1 MSGSSIVASF
11 RKRPDLGAIL
21 IATVLFVLYALVD
34 REGFFTWF
42 TINNIVHFSAILAF
56 VAIGQT
62 LLLIAREIDLS
73 VGSVYG
79 LAGIG
84 LILIE
89 REVGVV
95 PAVVLVLLGAAAIGF
110 LHAVLVLRA
119 GLPSMI
125 VTLCGLFFYRGL
137 IYFWSGGSIPSL
149 ARGARRNWLVET
161 LGGNWLGVEN
171 AVVLLVITA
180 VVFHLV
186 LTRTP
191 FGNRLYAVGNDE
203 PSALSR
209 GVDTVRVKTRAF
221 VLCSMLAAFAGILT
235 IADKPNTYVT
245 MGFQYELEAI
255 AAAVVGGCA
264 LTGGRGTI
272 LGALLGSL
280 IIVSVRY
287 ELISIGAP
295 SSWFITFVGILLI
308 AAVLFNRYV
317 ENWIRGVR
325 PAAA

>member
-1 MSGSSIVASF
+1 MSGSSFFATL
-11 RKRPDLGAIL
+11 RKRSDLGAIL
-21 IATVLFVLYALVD
+21 IAIVLFIVYALAD
-34 REGFFTWF
+34 PHGIFSWF
-42 TINNIVHFSAILAF
+42 TIKNIVQFSAILAF

-95 PAVVLVLLGAAAIGF
+95 AAVVLVLIGAAAIGF

-119 GLPSMI
+119 RLPSMI

-137 IYFWSGGSIPSL
+137 IYLWSGGSIPSL
-149 ARGARRNWLVET
+149 ARPARSNWLVQIF
-161 LGGNWLGVEN
+161 GGQWLGLEN
-171 AVVLLVITA
+171 AVVLLIITA
-180 VVFHLV
+180 IVFHLV

-209 GVDTVRVKTRAF
+209 GV
-221 VLCSMLAAFAGILT
+221 ILT

-272 LGALLGSL
+272 LGAVLGSL

-287 ELISIGAP
+287 ELISVGAP

>member
-1 MSGSSIVASF
+1 MSGSSIFATF
-11 RKRPDLGAIL
+11 RKRSDLGAIL
-21 IATVLFVLYALVD
+21 IATALFILYVVVD
-34 REGFFTWF
+34 REGFFNWF
-42 TINNIVHFSAILAF
+42 TIKNIVQFSAILAF

-62 LLLIAREIDLS
+62 LLLIAREVDLS

-84 LILIE
+84 LILLE

-95 PAVVLVLLGAAAIGF
+95 PAVLLVLLGAAGIGF
-110 LHAVLVLRA
+110 VHALLVLR
-119 GLPSMI
+119 GRLPSMI

-149 ARGARRNWLVET
+149 ARDARRNWLVEIF
-161 LGGNWLGVEN
+161 GGDWLGIEN
-171 AVVLLVITA
+171 AVVLLIIA
-180 VVFHLV
+180 AIVFHLV

-255 AAAVVGGCA
+255 AAAVVGGSA

-272 LGALLGSL
+272 LGAVLGSL

-308 AAVLFNRYV
+308 IAVLCNRSI

>member
-1 MSGSSIVASF
+1 MSGFAILATF

-21 IATVLFVLYALVD
+21 IASVLFVVYALAD
-34 REGFFTWF
+34 PQGIFSWF
-42 TINNIVHFSAILAF
+42 TMKNIVQFSAILAF

-62 LLLIAREIDLS
+62 MLLIAREIDLS

-84 LILIE
+84 LILLE
-89 REVGVV
+89 REVGVA
-95 PAVVLVLLGAAAIGF
+95 PAAVLVLLGAAAIGF
-110 LHAVLVLRA
+110 LHAVLVVRA
-119 GLPSMI
+119 RLPSMI

-149 ARGARRNWLVET
+149 AREARSNWLMQIF
-161 LGGNWLGVEN
+161 GGQWLGIEN
-171 AVVLLVITA
+171 AVILLLLTA
-180 VVFHLV
+180 VGFHLV

-191 FGNRLYAVGNDE
+191 FGNRLFAVGNDE

-209 GVDTVRVKTRAF
+209 GVDTARVKTQAF

-272 LGALLGSL
+272 LGAVLGSL

-317 ENWIRGVR
+317 ESWIKGVR
-325 PAAA
+325 PAPA

>member
-1 MSGSSIVASF
+1 
-11 RKRPDLGAIL
+11 
-21 IATVLFVLYALVD
+21 
-34 REGFFTWF
+34 
-42 TINNIVHFSAILAF
+42 
-56 VAIGQT
+56 
-62 LLLIAREIDLS
+62 
-73 VGSVYG
+73 
-79 LAGIG
+79 
-84 LILIE
+84 
-89 REVGVV
+89 
-95 PAVVLVLLGAAAIGF
+95 
-110 LHAVLVLRA
+110 
-119 GLPSMI
+119 
-125 VTLCGLFFYRGL
+125 
-137 IYFWSGGSIPSL
+137 
-149 ARGARRNWLVET
+149 
-161 LGGNWLGVEN
+161 
-171 AVVLLVITA
+171 VVLLVLTA
-180 VVFHLV
+180 LVFHFA

-264 LTGGRGTI
+264 LTGGRGTV
-272 LGALLGSL
+272 LGAVLGSL
-280 IIVSVRY
+280 IIVAVRY

>member
-1 MSGSSIVASF
+1 MSGSSIVATF
-11 RKRPDLGAIL
+11 RKRSDVGAIL
-21 IATVLFVLYALVD
+21 IATALFIIYALAD
-34 REGFFTWF
+34 PGGFFNWF
-42 TINNIVHFSAILAF
+42 TIKNIVHFSAILAF

-62 LLLIAREIDLS
+62 LLLIAREVDLS

-84 LILIE
+84 LILLE

-95 PAVVLVLLGAAAIGF
+95 PAAVLVLIGAASIGF
-110 LHAVLVLRA
+110 LHAVLVLR
-119 GLPSMI
+119 GRLPSMI

-149 ARGARRNWLVET
+149 ARDARRNWLVET
-161 LGGNWLGVEN
+161 LGGEWLVVEN
-171 AVVLLVITA
+171 AVILLIITA
-180 VVFHLV
+180 IIFHLV

-255 AAAVVGGCA
+255 AAAVVGGCT

-272 LGALLGSL
+272 LGAILGSL

-308 AAVLFNRYV
+308 LAVLFNRSI
-317 ENWIRGVR
+317 ENRIRGVR

>member
-1 MSGSSIVASF
+1 MSGASVFAAF
-11 RKRPDLGAIL
+11 RKRSDVGAFL
-21 IATVLFVLYALVD
+21 IATVLFILFALVD

-84 LILIE
+84 FILLE
-89 REVGVV
+89 REVGIV
-95 PAVVLVLLGAAAIGF
+95 PSVALVLLGAAAIG
-110 LHAVLVLRA
+110 LVHALLVLRG

-137 IYFWSGGSIPSL
+137 IYLWSGGSIPSL
-149 ARGARRNWLVET
+149 ARDARSNWLVQT
-161 LGGNWLGVEN
+161 FGGQSLGIEN
-171 AVVLLVITA
+171 AVVLLALTA
-180 VVFHLV
+180 IAFHLA
-186 LTRTP
+186 LTRSP
-191 FGNRLYAVGNDE
+191 FGNRLYAVGNDQ

-209 GVDTVRVKTRAF
+209 GVDIVRVKTRAF

-264 LTGGRGTI
+264 LAGGRGTI
-272 LGALLGSL
+272 LGAVLGSL

-295 SSWFITFVGILLI
+295 PSWFITFVGILLI
-308 AAVLFNRYV
+308 AAVLFNRSI
-317 ENWIRGVR
+317 ENWVRGVR

>member
-1 MSGSSIVASF
+1 MSGSAILAHL
-11 RKRPDLGAIL
+11 RKRADLGAIV
-21 IATVLFVLYALVD
+21 IAITLFILFALVD
-34 REGFFTWF
+34 REGFFSWF
-42 TINNIVHFSAILAF
+42 TIRNIVHFSAILAF

-84 LILIE
+84 FILIE
-89 REVGVV
+89 REVGVTA
-95 PAVVLVLLGAAAIGF
+95 AVLLVLLGAAGIGL
-110 LHAVLVLRA
+110 LHALLVLR
-119 GLPSMI
+119 GRLPSMI
-125 VTLCGLFFYRGL
+125 VTLCGLFFYRGV
-137 IYFWSGGSIPSL
+137 IYLWSGGSIPSL
-149 ARGARRNWLVET
+149 ARDARSHWLVET
-161 LGGNWLGVEN
+161 LGGEWLWVEN
-171 AVVLLVITA
+171 AVVLLIITA
-180 VVFHLV
+180 IAFHIV

-191 FGNRLYAVGNDE
+191 FGNRLFAVGNDQ

-221 VLCSMLAAFAGILT
+221 VLCSMLAASAGVLT
-235 IADKPNTYVT
+235 IADRPNTYVT

-255 AAAVVGGCA
+255 AAAIVGGCA

-272 LGALLGSL
+272 LGAVLGAL

-308 AAVLFNRYV
+308 AAVLFNRSIG
-317 ENWIRGVR
+317 NWVKGVR

>member
-1 MSGSSIVASF
+1 MSGFLLAAL
-11 RKRPDLGAIL
+11 RKRADFGAIL
-21 IATVLFVLYALVD
+21 IAITLFVLFALVD
-34 REGFFTWF
+34 PAGFFNGF
-42 TINNIVHFSAILAF
+42 TIRNIVNFSAILAF

-84 LILIE
+84 FILLE
-89 REVGVV
+89 REVTVV

-110 LHAVLVLRA
+110 LHALLVLR
-119 GLPSMI
+119 GRLPSMI

-137 IYFWSGGSIPSL
+137 IYLWSGGSIPSL
-149 ARGARRNWLVET
+149 ARDARSNWLVEI
-161 LGGNWLGVEN
+161 LGGQWLWVEN

-180 VVFHLV
+180 IVFHLV

-209 GVDTVRVKTRAF
+209 GVDTLRVKTRAF
-221 VLCSMLAAFAGILT
+221 VLCSMLAAFAGVLT

-264 LTGGRGTI
+264 LSGGRGTV
-272 LGALLGSL
+272 LGAVLGAL

-308 AAVLFNRYV
+308 AAVLFNRQA

-325 PAAA
+325 PASA

>member
-1 MSGSSIVASF
+1 MSGSSILATM
-11 RKRPDLGAIL
+11 RKRSDLGAIL
-21 IATVLFVLYALVD
+21 IAIVLFIVFALAD
-34 REGFFTWF
+34 PEGFFSWF
-42 TINNIVHFSAILAF
+42 TIKNIVQFSAILAF

-84 LILIE
+84 L
-89 REVGVV
+89 
-95 PAVVLVLLGAAAIGF
+95 
-110 LHAVLVLRA
+110 LHAVLVLR
-119 GLPSMI
+119 GRLPSMI

-149 ARGARRNWLVET
+149 ARDARRNWLVET
-161 LGGNWLGVEN
+161 FGGQWLFGIEN
-171 AVVLLVITA
+171 AVVLLVLTA
-180 VVFHLV
+180 LVFHFA

-264 LTGGRGTI
+264 LTGGRGTV
-272 LGALLGSL
+272 LGAVLGSL
-280 IIVSVRY
+280 IIVAVRY

>member
-1 MSGSSIVASF
+1 MSGSSLFATM
-11 RKRPDLGAIL
+11 RKRSDLGAIL
-21 IATVLFVLYALVD
+21 IATALFILYTVAD
-34 REGFFTWF
+34 PGGFFNWF

-89 REVGVV
+89 REVGVI
-95 PAVVLVLLGAAAIGF
+95 PAVVVLLGAAAIGF

-149 ARGARRNWLVET
+149 ARDARRNWLVET
-161 LGGNWLGVEN
+161 LGGEWLGIEN
-171 AVVLLVITA
+171 AVVLLVVTA
-180 VVFHLV
+180 LIFHFV
-186 LTRTP
+186 LTRQP
-191 FGNRLYAVGNDE
+191 FGNRLYAIGNDE

-221 VLCSMLAAFAGILT
+221 VLCSVLAAFAGILT
-235 IADKPNTYVT
+235 IADRPNTYVT

-272 LGALLGSL
+272 LGAVLGSL

-287 ELISIGAP
+287 ELVSIGAP

-308 AAVLFNRYV
+308 AAVLFNRFV

-325 PAAA
+325 PAPA

>member
-1 MSGSSIVASF
+1 MSGSSILAAF
-11 RKRPDLGAIL
+11 RKRSDLGAIL
-21 IATVLFVLYALVD
+21 IATALFILYALAD
-34 REGFFTWF
+34 PSGFFNWF
-42 TINNIVHFSAILAF
+42 TLKNIVHFSAILAF

-62 LLLIAREIDLS
+62 LMLIAREIDLS

-79 LAGIG
+79 LAGIS
-84 LILIE
+84 LILLE
-89 REVGVV
+89 REVGVI
-95 PAVVLVLLGAAAIGF
+95 PAAVLVLLGAAGIGL
-110 LHAVLVLRA
+110 LHALLVLR
-119 GLPSMI
+119 GRLPSMI

-149 ARGARRNWLVET
+149 ARDARRNWLIET
-161 LGGNWLGVEN
+161 FGGQWLGIEN

-180 VVFHLV
+180 LVFHFV

-209 GVDTVRVKTRAF
+209 GVDIIRVKTRAF

-245 MGFQYELEAI
+245 IGFQYELEAI

-264 LTGGRGTI
+264 LAGGRGTV
-272 LGALLGSL
+272 LGAVLGSL

-308 AAVLFNRYV
+308 IAVLFNRFV

>member
-1 MSGSSIVASF
+1 MSGSSILATV
-11 RKRPDLGAIL
+11 RKRSDLGAIL
-21 IATVLFVLYALVD
+21 IATVLFILYALAD
-34 REGFFTWF
+34 PGGFFTWF
-42 TINNIVHFSAILAF
+42 TIKNVVQFSAILAF

-110 LHAVLVLRA
+110 IHAVLVLRA

-149 ARGARRNWLVET
+149 ARDARSNWLVQT
-161 LGGNWLGVEN
+161 LGGQWLGLEN
-171 AVVLLVITA
+171 AVVLLVIA
-180 VVFHLV
+180 AIGFHLM

-209 GVDTVRVKTRAF
+209 GVDVVRVKTRAF

-272 LGALLGSL
+272 LGAVLGSL

-287 ELISIGAP
+287 ELVSIGAP

-308 AAVLFNRYV
+308 AAVLFNRFI

>member
-1 MSGSSIVASF
+1 MSGSSIFASF
-11 RKRPDLGAIL
+11 RKRSDLGAIL
-21 IATVLFVLYALVD
+21 IATVLFLLYALVN
-34 REGFFTWF
+34 RESFFTWF
-42 TINNIVHFSAILAF
+42 TISNIVQFSAILAF
-56 VAIGQT
+56 VTIGQT

-95 PAVVLVLLGAAAIGF
+95 PAVALVLLGAAAIGLF
-110 LHAVLVLRA
+110 HAVLVLRA

-149 ARGARRNWLVET
+149 ARDARKNWLVQT
-161 LGGNWLGVEN
+161 LGEHWLGVGN

-180 VVFHLV
+180 IVFHLV

-191 FGNRLYAVGNDE
+191 FGNRLYAVGNDQ

-209 GVDTVRVKTRAF
+209 GVDTVRVKIRAF

-272 LGALLGSL
+272 LGAVLGSL

-308 AAVLFNRYV
+308 AAVLFNRYI

>member
-1 MSGSSIVASF
+1 MSGSSIFATV
-11 RKRPDLGAIL
+11 RKRSDLGAIL
-21 IATVLFVLYALVD
+21 IATVLFILYALAD
-34 REGFFTWF
+34 PGGFFTWY
-42 TINNIVHFSAILAF
+42 TIKNIVQFSAILAF

-95 PAVVLVLLGAAAIGF
+95 PAVALVLLGAAAIGF
-110 LHAVLVLRA
+110 IHAVLVLRA

-149 ARGARRNWLVET
+149 ARAARSNWLVQT
-161 LGGNWLGVEN
+161 LGGQWLGVEN
-171 AVVLLVITA
+171 AVVLLVVTA
-180 VVFHLV
+180 LIFHFM
-186 LTRTP
+186 LTRQP

-209 GVDTVRVKTRAF
+209 GVDVVRVKTRAF

-272 LGALLGSL
+272 LGAVLGSL

-308 AAVLFNRYV
+308 AAVLFNRFI

>member
-1 MSGSSIVASF
+1 
-11 RKRPDLGAIL
+11 
-21 IATVLFVLYALVD
+21 
-34 REGFFTWF
+34 
-42 TINNIVHFSAILAF
+42 
-56 VAIGQT
+56 
-62 LLLIAREIDLS
+62 
-73 VGSVYG
+73 
-79 LAGIG
+79 
-84 LILIE
+84 
-89 REVGVV
+89 
-95 PAVVLVLLGAAAIGF
+95 VLVLLGAAGIGF
-110 LHAVLVLRA
+110 LHALLVLR
-119 GLPSMI
+119 GRLPSMI

-149 ARGARRNWLVET
+149 ARDARRNWLVET
-161 LGGNWLGVEN
+161 LGGEWLGVEN
-171 AVVLLVITA
+171 AVVLLIITA
-180 VVFHLV
+180 IVFHLV

-209 GVDTVRVKTRAF
+209 GVDTLRVKTRAF

-272 LGALLGSL
+272 LGAILGSL

-308 AAVLFNRYV
+308 AAVLFNRSI

>member
-1 MSGSSIVASF
+1 MSTSSILASV
-11 RKRPDLGAIL
+11 RKRADLGAIL
-21 IATVLFVLYALVD
+21 IAIVLFVLYGLVNP
-34 REGFFTWF
+34 ESFFTWF
-42 TINNIVHFSAILAF
+42 SISNIVQFSAILAF

-84 LILIE
+84 LILLE
-89 REVGVV
+89 RHVGVI
-95 PAVVLVLLGAAAIGF
+95 PAVLLVLIGAAAIGL
-110 LHAVLVLRA
+110 LHAFLVLR
-119 GLPSMI
+119 GRLSSMI

-137 IYFWSGGSIPSL
+137 IYLWAGGSIPSL
-149 ARGARRNWLVET
+149 ARPARTNWLIEIF
-161 LGGNWLGVEN
+161 GSKWLFFGN
-171 AVVLLVITA
+171 AVLLLVITA
-180 VVFHLV
+180 VIFNFV

-209 GVDTVRVKTRAF
+209 GVDTVRVKTWAF

-272 LGALLGSL
+272 LGAVLGSL

-317 ENWIRGVR
+317 ENWVRGVR
-325 PAAA
+325 PATA

>member
-1 MSGSSIVASF
+1 MSGAAIFAAF
-11 RKRPDLGAIL
+11 RKRSDLGAIL
-21 IATVLFVLYALVD
+21 IATVLFILFALVD

-84 LILIE
+84 FILLE

-95 PAVVLVLLGAAAIGF
+95 PAVALVMLGAAAIG
-110 LHAVLVLRA
+110 LGHALLVLRG

-137 IYFWSGGSIPSL
+137 IYLWSGGSIPSL
-149 ARGARRNWLVET
+149 ARDARSNWLVQT
-161 LGGNWLGVEN
+161 FGGQWLGLEN

-180 VVFHLV
+180 IVFHWA

-191 FGNRLYAVGNDE
+191 FGNRLFAVGDDP

-209 GVDTVRVKTRAF
+209 GVEVVRVKTRAF
-221 VLCSMLAAFAGILT
+221 VLCSTLAAFAGILT

-264 LTGGRGTI
+264 LAGGRGTV
-272 LGALLGSL
+272 LGAVLGSL
-280 IIVSVRY
+280 IIVSARY
-287 ELISIGAP
+287 ELISVGAP

-308 AAVLFNRYV
+308 AAVLFNRFI

>member
-1 MSGSSIVASF
+1 MSGSSFFATL
-11 RKRPDLGAIL
+11 RKRSDLGAIL
-21 IATVLFVLYALVD
+21 IAIVLFIVYALAD
-34 REGFFTWF
+34 PHGIFSWF
-42 TINNIVHFSAILAF
+42 TIKNIVQFSAILAF

-95 PAVVLVLLGAAAIGF
+95 AAVVLVLIGAAAIGF

-119 GLPSMI
+119 RLPSMI

-137 IYFWSGGSIPSL
+137 IYLWSGGSIPSL
-149 ARGARRNWLVET
+149 ARPARSNWLVQIF
-161 LGGNWLGVEN
+161 GGQWLGLEN
-171 AVVLLVITA
+171 AVVLLIITA
-180 VVFHLV
+180 IVFHLV

-209 GVDTVRVKTRAF
+209 GVDTARVKTRAF

-272 LGALLGSL
+272 LGAVLGSL

-287 ELISIGAP
+287 ELISVGAP

>member
-1 MSGSSIVASF
+1 MSGSSILATF
-11 RKRPDLGAIL
+11 RKRSDLGAIL
-21 IATVLFVLYALVD
+21 IATALFIVYAVAD
-34 REGFFTWF
+34 REGFFNWF
-42 TINNIVHFSAILAF
+42 TLKNIIQFSAILAF

-62 LLLIAREIDLS
+62 LLLIAREVDLS

-84 LILIE
+84 LIMLE

-95 PAVVLVLLGAAAIGF
+95 PAALLVLLGAAGIGF
-110 LHAVLVLRA
+110 LHALLVLR
-119 GLPSMI
+119 GRLPSMI

-149 ARGARRNWLVET
+149 ARDARRNWLVEIF
-161 LGGNWLGVEN
+161 GGEWLMVEN

-180 VVFHLV
+180 IVFHLV

-209 GVDTVRVKTRAF
+209 GVDTIRVKTRAF

-272 LGALLGSL
+272 LGAILGSL

-308 AAVLFNRYV
+308 LAVLFNRSI
-317 ENWIRGVR
+317 ENWVRGVR